1 MMQIEL
7 KQAIILVNNGY
18 TSLEDIVKE
27 DPVHLLSVL
36 MDRLPWKN
44 AFCEEDE
51 VVEIE
56 DEWETIKWI
65 EGVDMKSVF
74 VWWRNF
80 RRWERNRV
88 IVCLET
94 KTKKGES
101 KHNSNCVAPEYSREM
116 KFSVILTLI
125 ALCVSVELPHKYMAM
140 RGFDVEGNVIKS
152 TGNKNV
158 VP

>member
-1 MMQIEL
+1 MQIEL

-56 DEWETIKWI
+56 DEQESNGRDEDT
-65 EGVDMKSVF
+65 DMKSVF
-74 VWWRNF
+74 VQQTSF
-80 RRWERNRV
+80 RKLERNRNS
-88 IVCLET
+88 VCLE
-94 KTKKGES
+94 S
-101 KHNSNCVAPEYSREM
+101 S
-116 KFSVILTLI
+116 
-125 ALCVSVELPHKYMAM
+125 HK
-140 RGFDVEGNVIKS
+140 RDNRNTIRIVFHQNTRVK
-152 TGNKNV
+152 
-158 VP
+158 